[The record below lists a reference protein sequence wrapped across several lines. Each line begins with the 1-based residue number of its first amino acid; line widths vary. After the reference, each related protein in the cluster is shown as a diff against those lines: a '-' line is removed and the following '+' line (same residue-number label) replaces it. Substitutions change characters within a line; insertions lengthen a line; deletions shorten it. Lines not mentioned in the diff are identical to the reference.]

1 VVSEGVGGNLDYA
14 SCKRLC
20 TQFNAAGNAF
30 VFINSEPALLSV
42 SR

>member
-1 VVSEGVGGNLDYA
+1 MGGNLVYA
-14 SCKRLC
+14 SWRRLC

-30 VFINSEPALLSV
+30 VFFNSEPALLLV